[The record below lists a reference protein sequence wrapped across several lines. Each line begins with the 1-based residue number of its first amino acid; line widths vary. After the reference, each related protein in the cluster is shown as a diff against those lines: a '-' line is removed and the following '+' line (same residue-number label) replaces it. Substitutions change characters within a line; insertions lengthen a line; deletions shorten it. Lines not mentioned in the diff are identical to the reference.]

1 MPEYLKTTEDKGP
14 IVIHYIENYSAD
26 DVLTIMKKQDF
37 DFQKFYNDNPKLLAS
52 MLEHFS
58 IEKEMQ
64 AKVLHIWKSINYQFN
79 PDDILYYIG
88 DNGAWLNSYFYN
100 NLFNYII
107 DNGTDINFK
116 RDNETVIEK
125 IFTIFLTDDHNT
137 SQSRFIK
144 KQITEGRWDLSVSDS
159 NGRDSLDYLNNV
171 IKHKQESQWFTR
183 KSYVSRYKTV
193 LLGEQENALMQD
205 KSKFLKKV
213 SSLTPENKE
222 IASLIIPSLFF
233 YDFKFLDK
241 DDLHMQVEKGAFL
254 KNVISFL
261 DENHNTPGVEYNHML
276 KLFETPVLNPENSYL
291 FIDEKDFKNN
301 VLKLYKLS
309 KYDKSEPSYAH
320 FTYLYA
326 NKNTVNNV
334 FLYSHLIPEIL
345 NTLMDDRSY
354 DDKDKENIFYAL
366 MDFFSY
372 ENIFKDDF
380 LNDEV
385 KDFLNKTDLDNG
397 KNMLREY
404 LILEEKSKLESIITI
419 EKTASPKKRL

>member
-1 MPEYLKTTEDKGP
+1 MREYLKTTEDKGP
-14 IVIHYIENYSAD
+14 IVIHYLENYSAD

-64 AKVLHIWKSINYQFN
+64 EKVLHIWKSINYQFN

-171 IKHKQESQWFTR
+171 IKHEQESQWFTR

-193 LLGEQENALMQD
+193 LLGEQKNALMQD

-213 SSLTPENKE
+213 SCLTSENKE

-233 YDFKFLDK
+233 YDFKFMDK
-241 DDLHMQVEKGAFL
+241 DDLNMNMEKGAFI

-261 DENHNTPGVEYNHML
+261 EENRNTQGVEYNHLL
-276 KLFETPVLNPENSYL
+276 KLFETPVLNPENSDL
-291 FIDEKDFKNN
+291 FIDEKNFKNN
-301 VLKLYKLS
+301 LLKLYKLS
-309 KYDKSEPSYAH
+309 QHDRSEPSYAH

-326 NKNTVNNV
+326 NKNNVNNI
-334 FLYSHLIPEIL
+334 FLYLHLLPEIL
-345 NTLMDDRSY
+345 NTLLDDSSSDEKY
-354 DDKDKENIFYAL
+354 KEDMFYAL

-372 ENIFKDDF
+372 ENILKDDF

-385 KDFLNKTDLDNG
+385 KNFLNKIDWDNG
-397 KNMLREY
+397 KDILRDY

-419 EKTASPKKRL
+419 EKTATPKKRL